1 MDRDEPSPQ
10 PSLWLGL
17 LADAMGFESLFME
30 SWRLREK
37 ILDMFDLTTGGRI
50 IFSVMC
56 VGGVSKDMDSGMLK
70 AIKDTVDDMEKD
82 FRPIMETFL
91 KDYSVCARLKGLG
104 VLTRDRAMLLGAVG
118 PMLRAS
124 GENYDA
130 RKLGYEAYNDLD
142 IQPVTAYD
150 GDCYAG
156 VKSG

>member
-1 MDRDEPSPQ
+1 
-10 PSLWLGL
+10 
-17 LADAMGFESLFME
+17 MGFESLFME

-118 PMLRAS
+118 PMPVSYTHLDVYKRQWGKGPWTYFSGRRAY
-124 GENYDA
+124 G
-130 RKLGYEAYNDLD
+130 G
-142 IQPVTAYD
+142 
-150 GDCYAG
+150 
-156 VKSG
+156 

>member
-1 MDRDEPSPQ
+1 
-10 PSLWLGL
+10 
-17 LADAMGFESLFME
+17 ME

-91 KDYSVCARLKGLG
+91 KDYFGLRPTERAGRPHKGQG
-104 VLTRDRAMLLGAVG
+104 YAPWGRRAH
-118 PMLRAS
+118 AS
-124 GENYDA
+124 GQR
-130 RKLGYEAYNDLD
+130 RKL
-142 IQPVTAYD
+142 
-150 GDCYAG
+150 
-156 VKSG
+156 